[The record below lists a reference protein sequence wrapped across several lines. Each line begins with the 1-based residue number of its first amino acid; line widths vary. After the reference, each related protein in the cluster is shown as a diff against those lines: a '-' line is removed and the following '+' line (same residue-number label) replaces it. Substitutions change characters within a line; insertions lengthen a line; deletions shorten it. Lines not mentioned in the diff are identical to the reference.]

1 MAQKCKKKKK
11 NLVDRNG
18 LHFPISTNSKPSES
32 RLPTLLILPDRMK
45 DY

>member
-11 NLVDRNG
+11 KKKPG
-18 LHFPISTNSKPSES
+18 LHFPTSTNSKPSES